1 MDNLFVI
8 FGSIRSRLINSI
20 NFHLIMFLKEL
31 SLSNY
36 KNFDNVKFSF
46 DTKIVCFVG
55 LNGVGKT
62 NILDSIYH
70 LSYTKSY
77 FNPIPSQNIRHG
89 ETFFFISGVYEINEK
104 EENILISLKKG
115 DKKRV
120 KRNNKVYKKFSDH
133 MGFIPLVIISPDD
146 RNLIIEG
153 SETRRKFIDGI
164 ISQTNKEYLNKLIEY
179 NKTLKQR
186 NALLKMFYE
195 NKENIK
201 KTIDIY
207 DNHLSVN
214 ATVIHNK
221 RDEFLKEFVPI
232 FKQRYKQLSNE
243 KESVEIGYKSD
254 IDEKINLYSLLKK
267 NIDKDIRYQYTTNGI
282 HKDDI
287 TFTIDNYSVKKF
299 GSQGQQKTFLI
310 ALKLAQFDYLSKLKS
325 NPILLLDDIFDK
337 LDDERVE
344 KIIDLVNEDSFK
356 QIFISDTNKSRSEEI
371 IKKVNKS
378 YKIFEI

>member
-1 MDNLFVI
+1 
-8 FGSIRSRLINSI
+8 
-20 NFHLIMFLKEL
+20 MFLKEL
-31 SLSNY
+31 SLTNY
-36 KNFDNVKFSF
+36 KNFESLKLDF

-77 FNPIPSQNIRHG
+77 FNPIPSQNIKHG
-89 ETFFFISGVYEINEK
+89 ETFFFISGIYNIKGK
-104 EENILISLKKG
+104 EETILISLKKG
-115 DKKRV
+115 GKKII
-120 KRNNKVYKKFSDH
+120 KKNNKIYKKFSDH
-133 MGFIPLVIISPDD
+133 IGVIPLVIISPDD

-164 ISQTNKEYLNKLIEY
+164 ISQTNKEYLNNLIDY

-186 NALLKMFYE
+186 NALLKMFFDNSE
-195 NKENIK
+195 NVK

-207 DNHLSVN
+207 DSQLSLY
-214 ATVIHNK
+214 AQKIYEK
-221 RDEFLKEFVPI
+221 RIEFLSEFIPI
-232 FKQRYKQLSNE
+232 FKIRYKQLSNN
-243 KESVEIGYKSD
+243 KENVEILHKSD
-254 IDEKINLYSLLKK
+254 ISEAHNLYKLLK
-267 NIDKDIRYQYTTNGI
+267 NNLEKDLKFQYTTKGN
-282 HKDDI
+282 HKDDLS
-287 TFTIDNYSVKKF
+287 FTINHFSVKKY

-310 ALKLAQFDYLSKLKS
+310 ALKLAQFDYLSKLNS

-337 LDDERVE
+337 LDDTRV
-344 KIIDLVNEDSFK
+344 KQIINLVNEDKFN
-356 QIFISDTNKSRSEEI
+356 QIFISDTNKKRSENI

>member
-1 MDNLFVI
+1 
-8 FGSIRSRLINSI
+8 
-20 NFHLIMFLKEL
+20 MFLKEL
-31 SLSNY
+31 SLTNY
-36 KNFDNVKFSF
+36 KNFENLKFSF
-46 DTKIVCFVG
+46 ETKIVCFVG

-77 FNPIPSQNIRHG
+77 FNPIPSQNIKHG
-89 ETFFFISGVYEINEK
+89 ETFFFISGTYLINEK

-115 DKKRV
+115 DKKRI
-120 KRNNKVYKKFSDH
+120 KRNNKLYKKFSDH
-133 MGFIPLVIISPDD
+133 IGKIPLVIISPDD

-164 ISQTNKEYLNKLIEY
+164 ISQTDKEYLNSLIDY

-186 NALLKMFYE
+186 NALLKMFF
-195 NKENIK
+195 NNTDDIK

-207 DNHLSVN
+207 DSQLSLHSQK
-214 ATVIHNK
+214 IYEK
-221 RDEFLKEFVPI
+221 RIKFLDEFIPI
-232 FKQRYKQLSNE
+232 FKIRYKELSNN
-243 KESVEIGYKSD
+243 KENVEIIYKSD
-254 IDEKINLYSLLKK
+254 ISEENNLYKLLKSS
-267 NIDKDIRYQYTTNGI
+267 IEKDLRFQFTTKGI
-282 HKDDI
+282 HKDDLNFKLDDFPI
-287 TFTIDNYSVKKF
+287 KKY

-310 ALKLAQFDYLSKLKS
+310 ALKLAQFEYLSKLES

-337 LDDERVE
+337 LDDTRVQQ
-344 KIIDLVNEDSFK
+344 IINLVNEDKFN
-356 QIFISDTNKSRSEEI
+356 QIFISDTNKNRSENI

>member
-1 MDNLFVI
+1 
-8 FGSIRSRLINSI
+8 
-20 NFHLIMFLKEL
+20 MFLKEL
-31 SLSNY
+31 SLTNY
-36 KNFDNVKFSF
+36 KNFENLKFSF
-46 DTKIVCFVG
+46 ETKIVCFVG

-77 FNPIPSQNIRHG
+77 FNPIPSQNIKHG
-89 ETFFFISGVYEINEK
+89 ETFFFISGTYLINDK

-115 DKKRV
+115 DKKRI
-120 KRNNKVYKKFSDH
+120 KRNNKLYKKFSDH
-133 MGFIPLVIISPDD
+133 IGKIPLVIISPDD

-164 ISQTNKEYLNKLIEY
+164 ISQTDKEYLNSLIDY

-186 NALLKMFYE
+186 NALLKMFF
-195 NKENIK
+195 NNTDDIK

-207 DNHLSVN
+207 DSQLSLHSQK
-214 ATVIHNK
+214 IYEK
-221 RDEFLKEFVPI
+221 RIKFLDEFIPI
-232 FKQRYKQLSNE
+232 FKIRYKELSNN
-243 KESVEIGYKSD
+243 KENVEIFYKSD
-254 IDEKINLYSLLKK
+254 ISEENNLYKLLK
-267 NIDKDIRYQYTTNGI
+267 NSIEKDLRFQFTTKGI
-282 HKDDI
+282 HKDDLNFKLDDFPI
-287 TFTIDNYSVKKF
+287 KKY

-310 ALKLAQFDYLSKLKS
+310 ALKLAQFEYLSKLES

-337 LDDERVE
+337 LDDTRVQQ
-344 KIIDLVNEDSFK
+344 IINLVNEDKFN
-356 QIFISDTNKSRSEEI
+356 QIFISDTNKNRSENI

>member
-1 MDNLFVI
+1 
-8 FGSIRSRLINSI
+8 
-20 NFHLIMFLKEL
+20 
-31 SLSNY
+31 
-36 KNFDNVKFSF
+36 
-46 DTKIVCFVG
+46 
-55 LNGVGKT
+55 
-62 NILDSIYH
+62 
-70 LSYTKSY
+70 
-77 FNPIPSQNIRHG
+77 
-89 ETFFFISGVYEINEK
+89 
-104 EENILISLKKG
+104 
-115 DKKRV
+115 
-120 KRNNKVYKKFSDH
+120 
-133 MGFIPLVIISPDD
+133 MGFIPLVIISPND

-164 ISQTNKEYLNKLIEY
+164 ISQTNKEYLNKLIDY

-214 ATVIHNK
+214 ATIIHCK
-221 RDEFLKEFVPI
+221 RDEFLKEFIPI

-254 IDEKINLYSLLKK
+254 INEEINLYSLLKN
-267 NIDKDIRYQYTTNGI
+267 NIDKDIRYQYTTKGV

-287 TFTIDNYSVKKF
+287 TFTIDKYSVKKY

-344 KIIDLVNEDSFK
+344 KIIDLVNEDNFK
-356 QIFISDTNKSRSEEI
+356 QIFISDTNRNRSEEI